1 MLDLILEGIR
11 AAILAGITVFIWH
24 TGRRRFESISN
35 GWPLVLGGF
44 ALVTFGS
51 LIDITDNV
59 AGLDRFVVIGD
70 TPAQAFLEIVVGYL
84 GGFVCLAVGLHRWLP
99 RVGRLAEESEA
110 RGRAEEE
117 LRTSRDLARI
127 AFDSGGNEIFVT
139 DEHGGFVRVNKA
151 FCDLLGYSE
160 TELLGKTT
168 LDITHP
174 DDMETTRRR
183 ATAILGGET
192 SSYTSENRFVRKD
205 GETVWAFS
213 NVSTISNA
221 DGSLRHVVGNIQDI
235 TGRRRE
241 QEALRDSEERF
252 RTIFQ
257 AAGVCTVLTDANGIY
272 LDVNQAYAD
281 FLGYSREELIGISNY
296 KLMPPDELPALVD

>member
-1 MLDLILEGIR
+1 MVAAGRPSCRGIGSPREG
-11 AAILAGITVFIWH
+11 
-24 TGRRRFESISN
+24 GRRATHQ
-35 GWPLVLGGF
+35 P
-44 ALVTFGS
+44 GS
-51 LIDITDNV
+51 
-59 AGLDRFVVIGD
+59 G
-70 TPAQAFLEIVVGYL
+70 
-84 GGFVCLAVGLHRWLP
+84 
-99 RVGRLAEESEA
+99 S
-110 RGRAEEE
+110 
-117 LRTSRDLARI
+117 I
-127 AFDSGGNEIFVT
+127 AFDSGGNGIFVT

-160 TELLGKTT
+160 SELLGKTT